1 MFFPSLKLYF
11 DNTNNFWQRSFCS
24 VFVLFSLLSLI
35 YLGQQGSSQ
44 EIDTSNTT
52 IINPPPQQNPAPAF
66 NPPPQ
71 QNPAPAFNP
80 PPQQN
85 PPPPSG
91 HQTSAG
97 EADADYPI
105 LQVSSPLVL
114 ALVVAAYRGNWR
126 SAVCVIETICNGR
139 IDFLDRQS
147 ILFCIHS
154 FLIVSSLYLA
164 IRKNIDNYYVY
175 TLYQ

>member
-71 QNPAPAFNP
+71 QNP
-80 PPQQN
+80 
-85 PPPPSG
+85 PPPSG

-114 ALVVAAYRGNWR
+114 ALVVAAIAGIGG
-126 SAVCVIETICNGR
+126 A
-139 IDFLDRQS
+139 
-147 ILFCIHS
+147 
-154 FLIVSSLYLA
+154 LYVL
-164 IRKNIDNYYVY
+164 
-175 TLYQ
+175 

>member
-1 MFFPSLKLYF
+1 M
-11 DNTNNFWQRSFCS
+11 
-24 VFVLFSLLSLI
+24 FVLFSLLSLI

-44 EIDTSNTT
+44 EIDTSNPT
-52 IINPPPQQNPAPAF
+52 II

-114 ALVVAAYRGNWR
+114 ALVVAAIAGIGG
-126 SAVCVIETICNGR
+126 A
-139 IDFLDRQS
+139 
-147 ILFCIHS
+147 
-154 FLIVSSLYLA
+154 LYVLS
-164 IRKNIDNYYVY
+164 RRYVMAE
-175 TLYQ
+175 

>member
-71 QNPAPAFNP
+71 QNP
-80 PPQQN
+80 
-85 PPPPSG
+85 PPPSG

-114 ALVVAAYRGNWR
+114 ALVVAAIAGIGG
-126 SAVCVIETICNGR
+126 A
-139 IDFLDRQS
+139 
-147 ILFCIHS
+147 
-154 FLIVSSLYLA
+154 LYVLS
-164 IRKNIDNYYVY
+164 RRYVMAE
-175 TLYQ
+175 

>member
-1 MFFPSLKLYF
+1 M
-11 DNTNNFWQRSFCS
+11 
-24 VFVLFSLLSLI
+24 FVLFSLLSLI

-44 EIDTSNTT
+44 EIDTSNPT

-91 HQTSAG
+91 HQSSAG
-97 EADADYPI
+97 EADADYPM
-105 LQVSSPLVL
+105 LQISSPLVL
-114 ALVVAAYRGNWR
+114 ALVVAAIAGIGG
-126 SAVCVIETICNGR
+126 A
-139 IDFLDRQS
+139 
-147 ILFCIHS
+147 
-154 FLIVSSLYLA
+154 LYVLS
-164 IRKNIDNYYVY
+164 RRYVMAAE
-175 TLYQ
+175 